1 MSREEILAQI
11 IAQAEQAN
19 DVVTS
24 EYLMAEVESIMS
36 LMGDKVFS
44 SEFIDVIEVNWELEC
59 D

>member
-24 EYLMAEVESIMS
+24 EYLMAEVASIMS

-44 SEFIDVIEVNWELEC
+44 SEFIDIIEVNWELEC

>member
-44 SEFIDVIEVNWELEC
+44 SEFIDVIKVNWELEC

>member
-44 SEFIDVIEVNWELEC
+44 SEFVDVIEVNWELEC

>member
-24 EYLMAEVESIMS
+24 EYLIAEVESIMS

>member
-1 MSREEILAQI
+1 MSRDEILAQI

-36 LMGDKVFS
+36 LMGDKVFPL
-44 SEFIDVIEVNWELEC
+44 NLLT
-59 D
+59 